1 MQEQATSFSFYF
13 LGNST
18 VGGTVS
24 FEYHLFTSNTQCVE
38 GRYFLIRLTKG
49 ERSPTTYNNWLEWV
63 WFLLDENSIT
73 SAPLPVEPISKAYI
87 NDRSDGAKPSTI
99 LEHEVTTSLIP
110 FCGESQQCWVL
121 SKILPGTSDRAY
133 VLGRSQFYIYVDID
147 TALLCLSSKEDS
159 ESSLSQQQMSLPQ
172 LDIRTIPKT
181 IE

>member
-1 MQEQATSFSFYF
+1 MAQSGEQ
-13 LGNST
+13 
-18 VGGTVS
+18 VS
-24 FEYHLFTSNTQCVE
+24 FEYHLFTSNIQHVE

-49 ERSPTTYNNWLEWV
+49 ERSPTTYKNWLEWA
-63 WFLLDENSIT
+63 WFLLDENFIT
-73 SAPLPVEPISKAYI
+73 SASLPVEPISKAYI

-133 VLGRSQFYIYVDID
+133 VLGRSQFYIYADID

-172 LDIRTIPKT
+172 LDIRTIPKA